1 MTTVILAEKPDQA
14 KKYAKALGQARW
26 EIEKIW
32 IQDETKPPKRITEAD
47 LLSTILKKFRLGTAA
62 TRAEILK
69 KIFER
74 QYLVKDKKTGQLFPL
89 DRGKKLIY
97 FLKQFDIMYTNIET
111 TKIWEETL
119 VRIGRGEIQKEQFI
133 LQVKMAIAKQI
144 EEVIHQERYK
154 DLGSSYH
161 SSS

>member
-1 MTTVILAEKPDQA
+1 M
-14 KKYAKALGQARW
+14 
-26 EIEKIW
+26 
-32 IQDETKPPKRITEAD
+32 
-47 LLSTILKKFRLGTAA
+47 GTAA

-154 DLGSSYH
+154 DLGSLYH